1 MANLIIWDTGGLPS
15 NPYSTSGASTVSNY
29 NSFSFISSAY
39 IFDLRVMNKAI
50 SESGGTATNSDD
62 LGAISYAYNDMLT
75 NNGKTLLPFG

>member
-15 NPYSTSGASTVSNY
+15 NPYSTAGAPTVSNY
-29 NSFSFISSAY
+29 NSFSFVSSAY